1 MIRQMT
7 IGKKLIGAFGVMLG
21 TAVALSLGAFWQV
34 KSLTGDLNNAV
45 NGTAKRQALAGAIQA
60 STAQMM
66 VFEEN
71 LLLGSILQR
80 PAMVTQAKE
89 GFRTEMARTQKAAAD
104 YQSLVDTADTSATI
118 IALEQARG
126 LVSRAND
133 DMLANLDK
141 GQFDL
146 VQKTFDDSVV
156 PRIKEISVAAE
167 KLVEQEKERLGLV
180 SKSAESETTRGIW
193 IIGMLFLASLGA
205 AGMVLWIIQHTNK
218 QLRGLAI
225 EVATGSRRVAR
236 AAAQVSGSSQS
247 LAQYASEQAAAL
259 EQTSASMEEMRSVTH
274 KNNDNS
280 RGTASLMNAS
290 MEVVGAA
297 ERTIREMSASMQEI
311 SASGEKITKVVKL
324 IDDIAFQTKILS
336 LNAAVEA
343 ARAGAA
349 GAGFAVVAEQVGHL
363 AQECAEA
370 ARSTAE
376 MIDGTVAGVRAGS
389 QKLVKAAEAIQE
401 VVKHSSQVKV
411 LVDEVHVGS
420 QEQARGIDQVARAVT
435 QMQEVTQKTASNAE
449 EGAASGKELD
459 GHAERLGK
467 LVRRMHALVGSSDA
481 QERNG
486 GSSGFENES
495 SEDMSLMPARAFH
508 GTRPNPNGRA
518 LSNLGRVVA
527 AKSWHSDGDG
537 NAEGGEREAAL
548 PLDSEFKEF

>member
-45 NGTAKRQALAGAIQA
+45 NVTARKQALAGAIQA

-66 VFEEN
+66 VYEEN

-89 GFRTEMARTQKAAAD
+89 GFRTEMARTQKASAD
-104 YQSLVDTADTSATI
+104 YQSLVDADTSATI

-156 PRIKEISVAAE
+156 PRIKEISVASE
-167 KLVEQEKERLGLV
+167 KLVDQERERLALV

-218 QLRGLAI
+218 QLRGLAV

-486 GSSGFENES
+486 GSSEFENES
-495 SEDMSLMPARAFH
+495 SEDMLAPSRTFQGL
-508 GTRPNPNGRA
+508 RPNPNGRA

-537 NAEGGEREAAL
+537 GGEGEREAAL
-548 PLDSEFKEF
+548 PLDSDFKEF

>member
-45 NGTAKRQALAGAIQA
+45 NVTARKQALAGGIQA

-66 VFEEN
+66 VYEEN

-89 GFRTEMARTQKAAAD
+89 GFRTEMARTQKASAD
-104 YQSLVDTADTSATI
+104 YQSLVDADTSATI

-156 PRIKEISVAAE
+156 PRIKEISVASE
-167 KLVEQEKERLGLV
+167 KLVDQERERLAAV
-180 SKSAESETTRGIW
+180 SKSAEGATTRGIW
-193 IIGMLFLASLGA
+193 IIGMLFMASLGA

-218 QLRGLAI
+218 QLRGLAV

-467 LVRRMHALVGSSDA
+467 LVRRMHALVGSSDT
-481 QERNG
+481 QDRNG
-486 GSSGFENES
+486 GSTGFENES
-495 SEDMSLMPARAFH
+495 SEDMSLAPSRTFQ
-508 GTRPNPNGRA
+508 GSRQNPHGRA

-527 AKSWHSDGDG
+527 AKSWHSDADG
-537 NAEGGEREAAL
+537 SGEGEREAAL